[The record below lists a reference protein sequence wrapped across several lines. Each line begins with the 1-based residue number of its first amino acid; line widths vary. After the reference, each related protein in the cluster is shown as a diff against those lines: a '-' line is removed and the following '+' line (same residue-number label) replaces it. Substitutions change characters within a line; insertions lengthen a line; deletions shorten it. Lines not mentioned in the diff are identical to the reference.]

1 MTQLSAWWTHRDN
14 ILNERAISRE
24 DAEGPTEVS
33 CAQVKSAQYRKR
45 LIISQSQNHIITM
58 TTETVEILKEKL
70 ETLLM
75 TRDYPKTICPSEVP
89 RALTPDELN
98 NMGALT
104 WRDLMPFMREIV
116 WDLREKRDVEVLQ
129 KGNVIQGFVQLRNVK
144 GPIRVRRRAM

>member
-1 MTQLSAWWTHRDN
+1 
-14 ILNERAISRE
+14 
-24 DAEGPTEVS
+24 
-33 CAQVKSAQYRKR
+33 
-45 LIISQSQNHIITM
+45 M

-98 NMGALT
+98 SMGALT

-129 KGNVIQGFVQLRNVK
+129 KGNVIQGFVQLRDVK